1 MRMSN
6 NIELDQQIDRYIKG
20 QMSATEL
27 TEFETQLANDG
38 ELKKE
43 VELQTA
49 IAKAIYK
56 KNMLNVVAGNQSNVL
71 KYRFARK
78 TIVQITTLAAA
89 ACFVAIGLITYY
101 VVTKEEK
108 VDVIKVPATN
118 PNQEIVDTAKVI
130 QDTTKVIKDTTKVIK
145 DIPIDRII
153 KALNIGGEEFT
164 LTDVDGVYENST
176 NDKMLIIKED
186 KWKKLIQKIQK
197 RFPRIAK
204 ECNRQFEDPNLS
216 EFKFVGLLSYLADS
230 KYPEITIAYTAIE
243 IRNGNAKAFSGGNVC
258 CNCGG
263 EHLVNQK
270 VDSVII
276 K

>member
-1 MRMSN
+1 MKISN
-6 NIELDQQIDRYIKG
+6 KIELDQQIDRYIKG

-27 TEFETQLANDG
+27 FEFETQLAIDG

-71 KYRFARK
+71 KHRFTRM

-101 VVTKEEK
+101 VVTKGKK
-108 VDVIKVPATN
+108 VDVIKVPTTN
-118 PNQEIVDTAKVI
+118 PIQEIVAPAKVI
-130 QDTTKVIKDTTKVIK
+130 QDTTKVIQN
-145 DIPIDRII
+145 IPIDRII

-176 NDKMLIIKED
+176 KDKMLIIKED
-186 KWKKLIQKIQK
+186 VWKKLIRKIQK

-204 ECNRQFEDPNLS
+204 ECNQQFEDPNLS

-230 KYPEITIAYTAIE
+230 KNPEITTAYTAIE
-243 IRNGNAKAFSGGNVC
+243 IRNGNAKTFSGGNAC
-258 CNCGG
+258 CNCEGA
-263 EHLVNQK
+263 ELVTQK